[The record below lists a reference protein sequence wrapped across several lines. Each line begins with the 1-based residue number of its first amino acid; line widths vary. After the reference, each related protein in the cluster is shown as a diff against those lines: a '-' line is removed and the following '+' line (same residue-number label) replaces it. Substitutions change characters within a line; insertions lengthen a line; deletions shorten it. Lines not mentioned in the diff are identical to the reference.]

1 MPPSGATTSASIAL
15 VERIGPTTSGICE
28 LNRAMK
34 RVIPPSVICSYTTSA
49 TSRPACGRTCSDRFS
64 ILTHR
69 AGRVRLAPWGSGKPV
84 SGATGGAVVV
94 VVVSLV
100 VVVGLCFFGAAL
112 LPPPHP
118 ASRLLI
124 ATRATGTNRTE
135 RRRATAAGG
144 ANRGGLPLRPPGW
157 LPGPLL
163 SGCRGGA
170 VAASR
175 LRRRT

>member
-1 MPPSGATTSASIAL
+1 MPPSGATTSASIAR

-100 VVVGLCFFGAAL
+100 VVVGLCFFGAAVL
-112 LPPPHP
+112 LPPHP
-118 ASRLLI
+118 ARRLLI
-124 ATRATGTNRTE
+124 ATRATGTTRTE
-135 RRRATAAGG
+135 RRRATGVSG
-144 ANRGGLPLRPPGW
+144 VNRGGAPLRFAGFVH
-157 LPGPLL
+157 
-163 SGCRGGA
+163 R
-170 VAASR
+170 VAH
-175 LRRRT
+175 